1 MCVVTQVSIQRYKD
15 TLECSWWFSDFLGDQ
30 SLFIEGGGGWGV
42 VRKIFSLEGEIEFV
56 EGKRR
61 GGGVSRRQQSM
72 KGK

>member
-30 SLFIEGGGGWGV
+30 SLFITGGGGWGV

-56 EGKRR
+56 KGKRR